1 MTFYKIKQD
10 GRNNKPYWV
19 TKGYNEY
26 GEIWQ
31 NLRGGWCLKSDKD
44 EILSIAEYPDKDE
57 FINANRKEVFS
68 YLIKPNSDYGWLA
81 PDGTFYGCDYANHS
95 DLATFYFDKDDIE
108 LEKEGW
114 VKIYRSCEYGE
125 PVYSQTRISF
135 QQRMYLEDHNVK
147 YVYC

>member
-1 MTFYKIKQD
+1 MIFYKIKKSGQ
-10 GRNNKPYWV
+10 NNKPYWV
-19 TKGYNEY
+19 TEGFNEY

-31 NLRGGWCLKSDKD
+31 NLRGGWCMKSDED
-44 EILSIAEYPDKDE
+44 EILSVAEYSDEDE

-68 YLIKPNSDYGWLA
+68 HLIKPNSDYGWLA

-95 DLATFYFDKDDIE
+95 DLATFYFDKDDYE

-114 VKIYRSCEYGE
+114 IKIHRSYESGE
-125 PVYSQTRISF
+125 PVYSQTRMSS

-147 YVYC
+147 YAYC

>member
-19 TKGYNEY
+19 TEGFNKY

-31 NLRGGWCLKSDKD
+31 NLRGGWCMKSDKD
-44 EILSIAEYPDKDE
+44 EILSIAEYPDEDE

-68 YLIKPNSDYGWLA
+68 YLIKPNSDYRWLA
-81 PDGTFYGCDYANHS
+81 PDGTFYGCDYASHC
-95 DLATFYFDKDDIE
+95 DLATFYFDKNDLE
-108 LEKEGW
+108 LEENGF
-114 VKIYRSCEYGE
+114 VKIFRSYESRK
-125 PVYSQTRISF
+125 PVYSQTRIST

-147 YVYC
+147 YAYC